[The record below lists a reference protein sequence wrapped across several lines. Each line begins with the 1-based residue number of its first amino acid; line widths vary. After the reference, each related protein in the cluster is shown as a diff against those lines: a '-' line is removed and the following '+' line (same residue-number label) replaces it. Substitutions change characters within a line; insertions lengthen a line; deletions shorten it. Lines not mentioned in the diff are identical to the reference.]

1 MIVRNYIYYLSK
13 IRYHPHSTE
22 KTSYLF
28 PLMRNNG
35 ALSPMYLTF
44 IFSAHFCARFLRV
57 SRLRQVSTDTNRA
70 IVKFYFSILYPI
82 FSIRKVST
90 LFPSPLGTSYFLIS
104 ATGNC
109 GASSATFPSPLG
121 TSYFLMRK
129 GKNET
134 RWFNVSVP
142 SGDFLFSNFISFV
155 RLYAWQGFRPLWGVL
170 IF

>member
-1 MIVRNYIYYLSK
+1 MLLWSLEITTITFSK

-44 IFSAHFCARFLRV
+44 IFSAHFYARFLRV

-70 IVKFYFSILYPI
+70 IEKFHFSILYPI
-82 FSIRKVST
+82 FSIRKVSA
-90 LFPSPLGTSYFLIS
+90 LFPSPLGTSYFLMLQAERYGIRL
-104 ATGNC
+104 
-109 GASSATFPSPLG
+109 PS
-121 TSYFLMRK
+121 
-129 GKNET
+129 
-134 RWFNVSVP
+134 
-142 SGDFLFSNFISFV
+142 
-155 RLYAWQGFRPLWGVL
+155 FRPLRGLL